1 VEDCSGLIRTIY
13 ACFGLEIGRNG
24 NWQWNMNMEKIDM
37 TNMSIEEKIMIIDEL
52 PLGAALCFSGHEM
65 MYLGKENGKYY
76 VISTVSSIMSPDTG
90 KRLRTRDVMI
100 NTLDVKRAN
109 GQSWLQALNMA
120 FMPCYA
126 KLEGKTYDF
135 PEVQWYRDGVGY
147 ALKNGLI
154 ANYETGY
161 FGPNDAASREV
172 AANALWRLAG
182 RPEATVTNQFVDVSA
197 DQHNVSAI
205 CWADENGIAGGYG
218 NGEFGPDH
226 ALTREQMVT
235 VLWRYAKHKGYDV
248 SVGEDTNILSYDDAF
263 EISEYAIPAMQ
274 WACGSGIVVGSS
286 ADGNG
291 MVLAPKVMIT
301 RAQLSV
307 VLLRF
312 DNWM

>member
-1 VEDCSGLIRTIY
+1 M
-13 ACFGLEIGRNG
+13 A
-24 NWQWNMNMEKIDM
+24 
-37 TNMSIEEKIMIIDEL
+37 IMIVVVVPEHTVTVDGGIGGGSYKV
-52 PLGAALCFSGHEM
+52 GATVTVKAD
-65 MYLGKENGKYY
+65 KVDGKYY

-248 SVGEDTNILSYDDAF
+248 SVGEDTNILSYEDAA
-263 EISEYAIPAMQ
+263 SVSNYAAAAMQ
-274 WACGSGIVVGSS
+274 YVVG
-286 ADGNG
+286 AGIING
-291 MVLAPKVMIT
+291 KTINTINPKDYAT
-301 RAQLSV
+301 REEIAV
-307 VLLRF
+307 IIHRF
-312 DNWM
+312 IEKTKKI